1 MRFQDMATALAAAA
15 LVVSAGT
22 LSRAQAP
29 AQTPAPAGTPAAGT
43 VQGTPAQDT
52 AKGASLMAEARKAL
66 GGEDKFK
73 TVQRLEVKGKSARA
87 QAQTNLEGD
96 FELLFEIPD
105 KYLRKESISL
115 GNAGIDITQILNGTE
130 VSEVATMGQTGG
142 AIGGFDGGDG
152 GGGNRGGRAGNL
164 AGLLGGSV
172 VTAAGNDP
180 ESQKEA
186 QHKSISSDMARMRA
200 ALLLSITEPVAW
212 VGVAES
218 PDGKADVL
226 EFKTPDG
233 VVTRFLLDATSH
245 MPLLMSWVGIA
256 PQGGNLNRGGGNR
269 GGGGNARRSV
279 RCAAGPPR
287 RRWFC
292 RSAGDTADAP
302 LRLQD
307 GQWNQAAAP
316 DSARPEWRDD
326 RRVSREELQDQ
337 SFLQG
342 GHLYK
347 MTRSTFAL
355 VALLVAA
362 PAFAQTPA
370 PARPATPAPNAAAQ
384 NANQA
389 QLRLIVIDQ
398 TSAGIPTATVT
409 LTPSEGEPVTVITDE
424 RGVVTVPSLPAGTFK
439 IHIEFSGFD
448 TYEGTLNLR
457 RGANNQTVT
466 MALAGLTQEVVVNS
480 DEQAGGDTRGA
491 AMTTTL
497 TKEEIAALPDTQ
509 EDLQTFLE
517 ELAGPGGAT
526 FFLNGFRGGRLPT
539 KDEIRTIRIRSNSFA
554 ADGHD
559 SGGRTGIEIITRPST
574 GSYQGGMTFGYQGDK
589 LSARNPQAME
599 ETPEGTKQIQ
609 LQFRGPI
616 IRNKT
621 SFSLNVSGN
630 NQYRSIAQIA
640 LDQSGNP
647 LGTQVRVPTETRNVS
662 GNIEHALTAGSTLRL
677 AYQGT
682 QSEGSNQGL
691 TNFDYTERARQTE
704 STGNMYRAQVQG
716 LVGQGMLNEI
726 RFEFNRRRNETTSY
740 SNAPA
745 VIVPD
750 AFSSGGAGVFTRN
763 LNQTFEIAD
772 NFDFTPIKNHQ
783 MRVGLLIEGG
793 LYDFFD
799 ETNPNGRTNYASFND
814 FQIDRKL
821 QFTQRFGLVENSF
834 NQYQAG
840 FYVQDDIKVNNRL
853 SLGIGLRNEMQTR
866 IDDRINLMPRI
877 GFSLNP
883 GGTRT
888 SIRGGYGKYYDWYE
902 ASLHDQTLRLDGKA
916 QVDLLTIFDTNW
928 TSPGDPSSTRTAKR
942 SWWMPTRDRRVL
954 ARATA
959 QWQHRVSSCLTCT
972 SFRSAWIASCGRA

>member
-1 MRFQDMATALAAAA
+1 
-15 LVVSAGT
+15 
-22 LSRAQAP
+22 
-29 AQTPAPAGTPAAGT
+29 
-43 VQGTPAQDT
+43 
-52 AKGASLMAEARKAL
+52 
-66 GGEDKFK
+66 
-73 TVQRLEVKGKSARA
+73 
-87 QAQTNLEGD
+87 
-96 FELLFEIPD
+96 
-105 KYLRKESISL
+105 
-115 GNAGIDITQILNGTE
+115 
-130 VSEVATMGQTGG
+130 
-142 AIGGFDGGDG
+142 
-152 GGGNRGGRAGNL
+152 
-164 AGLLGGSV
+164 
-172 VTAAGNDP
+172 
-180 ESQKEA
+180 
-186 QHKSISSDMARMRA
+186 
-200 ALLLSITEPVAW
+200 
-212 VGVAES
+212 
-218 PDGKADVL
+218 
-226 EFKTPDG
+226 
-233 VVTRFLLDATSH
+233 
-245 MPLLMSWVGIA
+245 
-256 PQGGNLNRGGGNR
+256 
-269 GGGGNARRSV
+269 
-279 RCAAGPPR
+279 
-287 RRWFC
+287 
-292 RSAGDTADAP
+292 
-302 LRLQD
+302 
-307 GQWNQAAAP
+307 
-316 DSARPEWRDD
+316 
-326 RRVSREELQDQ
+326 
-337 SFLQG
+337 
-342 GHLYK
+342 

-424 RGVVTVPSLPAGTFK
+424 RGVVTVPSLPVGTFK

-448 TYEGTLNLR
+448 TYEGTLNIR

-497 TKEEIAALPDTQ
+497 SKEEIAALPDTQ

-609 LQFRGPI
+609 LQFRGPVV
-616 IRNKT
+616 RNKT

-691 TNFDYTERARQTE
+691 TSFDYTERARQTE

-799 ETNPNGRTNYASFND
+799 ETNPNGRTTYASFND

-821 QFTQRFGLVENSF
+821 QFTQHRRPDQSDAARRFFPESQRHANLDSWRIRQVLRLVRSESPRSDI
-834 NQYQAG
+834 APRREG
-840 FYVQDDIKVNNRL
+840 ASRSVDDFRVPTGRV
-853 SLGIGLRNEMQTR
+853 RET
-866 IDDRINLMPRI
+866 DPRRERQ
-877 GFSLNP
+877 SDP
-883 GGTRT
+883 GGCQPGTVGFGPEQPHSGSTGSRVALRAPVFAR
-888 SIRGGYGKYYDWYE
+888 RG
-902 ASLHDQTLRLDGKA
+902 
-916 QVDLLTIFDTNW
+916 
-928 TSPGDPSSTRTAKR
+928 SPAAAGPEPAGHLSALERQESA
-942 SWWMPTRDRRVL
+942 
-954 ARATA
+954 ARHRH
-959 QWQHRVSSCLTCT
+959 QHAGAR
-972 SFRSAWIASCGRA
+972 